1 MNIDLLIIHH
11 HNQRDMLPETSHQHK
26 FHNDASIYLLHM
38 KTLLRI
44 IEANMHL
51 MHSWVQEAEEKGIEN
66 S

>member
-26 FHNDASIYLLHM
+26 FHNDAAIYLLHM

-44 IEANMHL
+44 IEANTRL
-51 MHSWVQEAEEKGIEN
+51 MHSWVQEAEEKGIKG
-66 S
+66 

>member
-26 FHNDASIYLLHM
+26 FHNDAAIYLRHM